1 MRLIQMLKI
10 YIPVFAVLMFALPC
24 YSKTTAMKKNEVHI
38 IEFKNL
44 PRIGSY
50 QGQDIVLGG
59 FSSLEVISQT
69 KNKVTFRTVTDRGP
83 NGPVIESDP
92 KLGKNL
98 RPFLISDYSPLIVDF
113 ELNEKNE
120 IQNLKTTNLYFNESE
135 KISGL
140 PTVEQTEANE
150 DRVEQALFEDK
161 KIKSDAKGFDVEGL
175 CTDKSKRTW
184 ISEEY
189 LPSIAVFD
197 QKKKL
202 IQRLVPGVDF
212 SAEYAKRKTNRGFEG
227 LACDSKYAYA
237 MLQSPIPSA
246 NSLNKKIV
254 RILRIDLKT
263 LKAKDQFAYP
273 LTDEKVDK
281 IGDIAFDSDGNLFV
295 LEQNGK
301 LGNKSKRMIY
311 KIQIASQKP
320 IPLSENPEMWT
331 ELDIEKKSLKKTLIK
346 DLSAELSDLEKIEGI
361 AVTQNKV
368 FMIMDND
375 FGMAELEDHKFKID
389 PTQTP
394 RLIWF
399 EIDSEKLKKGK
410 R

>member
-1 MRLIQMLKI
+1 MMLIQMLKI
-10 YIPVFAVLMFALPC
+10 YIQTFAVLMFALPC
-24 YSKTTAMKKNEVHI
+24 YSKTTEMKKNEVQI

-59 FSSLEVISQT
+59 FSSLEIVSAT
-69 KNKVTFRTVTDRGP
+69 KAKIKFRTVTDRGP
-83 NGPVIESDP
+83 NAPVIESDP

-113 ELNEKNE
+113 EFNAKNE
-120 IQNLKTTNLYFNESE
+120 IQNLNTTNLYFNESE
-135 KISGL
+135 KITGL

-150 DRVEQALFEDK
+150 NRVEQALFENK

-197 QKKKL
+197 QSKKL
-202 IQRLVPGVDF
+202 IKRLNPEADF
-212 SAEYAKRKTNRGFEG
+212 PSEYAKRKTNRGFEG

-237 MLQSPIPSA
+237 MLQSPIPLEKSV
-246 NSLNKKIV
+246 NKKTI

-273 LTDEKVDK
+273 LSDEKVDK
-281 IGDIAFDSDGNLFV
+281 VGDIAFDKDGNLYV

-301 LGNKSKRMIY
+301 LGSKSKRFIY
-311 KIQIASQKP
+311 KMKISDKKS
-320 IPLSENPEMWT
+320 IPLTENPEMWA
-331 ELDIEKKSLKKTLIK
+331 EQDIEKKSLEKTLVK
-346 DLSAELSDLEKIEGI
+346 DLSAELSDLEKIEGLAI
-361 AVTQNKV
+361 AQNKI

-375 FGMAELEDHKFKID
+375 FGLAELENHQFKID
-389 PTQTP
+389 ATQTP

-399 EIDSEKLKKGK
+399 ELDAQKAKKGK
-410 R
+410 

>member
-1 MRLIQMLKI
+1 MLKN
-10 YIPVFAVLMFALPC
+10 YIQTFAVLMFILPC
-24 YSKTTAMKKNEVHI
+24 YSKTTEMKKNEVHI

-59 FSSLEVISQT
+59 FSSLEIVSVT
-69 KNKVTFRTVTDRGP
+69 KTKIKFRMVTDRGP
-83 NGPVIESDP
+83 NAPAIESDP
-92 KLGKNL
+92 LLGKNL

-113 ELNEKNE
+113 ELNSKNE
-120 IQNLKTTNLYFNESE
+120 IQNLKTANLYFNDSD
-135 KISGL
+135 KITGL
-140 PTVEQTEANE
+140 PTIEQTEANA
-150 DRVEQALFEDK
+150 DRVEQALFENK
-161 KIKSDAKGFDVEGL
+161 KIKADNKGFDVEGL
-175 CTDKSKRTW
+175 CTDRSKRTW

-197 QKKKL
+197 QKKKM

-237 MLQSPIPSA
+237 MLQSPIPLEK
-246 NSLNKKIV
+246 SLNKKIV

-273 LTDEKVDK
+273 LEDEKVDK
-281 IGDIAFDSDGNLFV
+281 IGDITFDDAGNLYV

-301 LGNKSKRMIY
+301 LGEKSKRFIY
-311 KIQIASQKP
+311 QIKMTDLKP
-320 IPLSENPEMWT
+320 ISLTENPEFWT
-331 ELDIEKKSLKKTLIK
+331 EQDIEKKSLKKSLIK
-346 DLSAELSDLEKIEGI
+346 DLSSELSDLEKIEGLAI
-361 AVTQNKV
+361 AQNKV

-375 FGMAELEDHKFKID
+375 FGIAELNDHKFKID
-389 PTQTP
+389 PIQTP

-399 EIDSEKLKKGK
+399 ELGPQKLKKGK
-410 R
+410 

>member
-1 MRLIQMLKI
+1 MLKI
-10 YIPVFAVLMFALPC
+10 YIPTFAVLMFALPC
-24 YSKTTAMKKNEVHI
+24 YSKTTEMKKNQVHI

-59 FSSLEVISQT
+59 FSSLEIVSTT
-69 KNKVTFRTVTDRGP
+69 KGKIKFRSVTDRGP
-83 NGPVIESDP
+83 NAPAIDSDP
-92 KLGKNL
+92 LLGKNL

-113 ELNEKNE
+113 ELNSNNE
-120 IQNLKTTNLYFNESE
+120 IQNLKTENLYFNDSE
-135 KISGL
+135 KITGL
-140 PTVEQTEANE
+140 PTIEQTETNAG
-150 DRVEQALFEDK
+150 RVEQALFENK

-197 QKKKL
+197 QKKRM
-202 IQRLVPGVDF
+202 IQRLSPDKDF
-212 SAEYAKRKTNRGFEG
+212 PAEYAKRKTNRGFEG

-237 MLQSPIPSA
+237 MLQSPIPLEK
-246 NSLNKKIV
+246 SLNKKIV

-273 LTDEKVDK
+273 LEDEKVDK
-281 IGDIAFDSDGNLFV
+281 IGDIAFDSEGNLFV

-301 LGNKSKRMIY
+301 LGDKSKRFIY
-311 KIQIASQKP
+311 KMKITSQKS
-320 IPLSENPEMWT
+320 IPLSENPEMWP
-331 ELDIEKKSLKKTLIK
+331 ELDIEKKSLQKTLVK
-346 DLSAELSDLEKIEGI
+346 DLSSELSDLEKIEGLAI
-361 AVTQNKV
+361 TQNKV

-375 FGMAELEDHKFKID
+375 FGIAELKDHQFKID

-399 EIDSEKLKKGK
+399 ELSSQKLQKGK